1 MLATLL
7 AKEFEQE
14 METSLKMLK
23 IVPSDKFSWQPHP
36 KSMNLGKLAHH
47 IAEIHGWPKFCV
59 ETEDVDFGINP
70 WNPAK
75 ADDAEGLLEIVT
87 NLSAGTLQ
95 TLKNTDDDTFLNKK
109 WVMKHNGHII
119 MDFTKYEAIRHSFS
133 QLIHHRA
140 QLGVFLRLLDIKI
153 PGSYGPSADEMG

>member
-95 TLKNTDDDTFLNKK
+95 TLKNIVEDTF
-109 WVMKHNGHII
+109 
-119 MDFTKYEAIRHSFS
+119 
-133 QLIHHRA
+133 
-140 QLGVFLRLLDIKI
+140 
-153 PGSYGPSADEMG
+153 